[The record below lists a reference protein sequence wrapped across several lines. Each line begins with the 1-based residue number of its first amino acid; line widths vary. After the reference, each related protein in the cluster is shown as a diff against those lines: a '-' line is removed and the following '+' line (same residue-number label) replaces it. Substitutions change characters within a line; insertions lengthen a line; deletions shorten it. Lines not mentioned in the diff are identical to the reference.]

1 MCKDKV
7 WLKTY
12 LEPMALTPTKKIN
25 TVIYFENLIVGLHVL
40 YILNSRVKFRSN
52 QILFTIR
59 SIKFFFFFGIIL
71 YYKNLKFKHL
81 SIT

>member
-12 LEPMALTPTKKIN
+12 LESMALTPTKKIN
-25 TVIYFENLIVGLHVL
+25 TIIYFENLIVGLHIL

-52 QILFTIR
+52 KILFTIR
-59 SIKFFFFFGIIL
+59 SIKFFFFLGIIL

>member
-12 LEPMALTPTKKIN
+12 LELMALTLTKKIN

-40 YILNSRVKFRSN
+40 YILNSRVKFRFN
-52 QILFTIR
+52 KILFTIR
-59 SIKFFFFFGIIL
+59 SINFFFFWYNFIL
-71 YYKNLKFKHL
+71 QKLK
-81 SIT
+81 I

>member
-25 TVIYFENLIVGLHVL
+25 TVIYFENLIVGLYVL

-59 SIKFFFFFGIIL
+59 SIKFFFFL
-71 YYKNLKFKHL
+71 V
-81 SIT
+81 